1 MGYSV
6 PGVVA
11 AQPALRAFE
20 GRPPAVLGRS
30 PHGRLQL
37 RLPWGLNMQ
46 EHRGACQL
54 LRCRHTKAALTRRS
68 LGSTRSPMTT
78 RRAVLTLD
86 SYDTSVRCPRGRP
99 SSGGQRLVGCNCPAA
114 KAGGQRGPWLER
126 FRRCVGAVPAQR
138 PALVWG
144 RCLLCH
150 APGWQ
155 PITVAAPACGPAGAL
170 RSASLAASHRWWA
183 VRTHDSEGGAPGG
196 AAVPHDGLRGSR
208 DPAEERPRMMGYM
221 VSHTRLA
228 TACQLRPGHFM
239 AGLSLPAAV
248 PAHRLATHGRGV
260 EAARERWRIVEAP
273 GARAALGFGYH
284 PMTPRSIT
292 ACCGCSDD
300 DTTCA
305 LRRNPR
311 SQWTPQR
318 SAGNSRSADDYG
330 PQQVHG
336 VGGNGNSAA

>member
-37 RLPWGLNMQ
+37 RLPGGLNMQ

-114 KAGGQRGPWLER
+114 KAGGQRALGLSVSAAALGRSPRSGPPGLEP
-126 FRRCVGAVPAQR
+126 G
-138 PALVWG
+138 
-144 RCLLCH
+144 LLCLT
-150 APGWQ
+150 PGWQ
-155 PITVAAPACGPAGAL
+155 QVTVARRPAA
-170 RSASLAASHRWWA
+170 
-183 VRTHDSEGGAPGG
+183 
-196 AAVPHDGLRGSR
+196 
-208 DPAEERPRMMGYM
+208 
-221 VSHTRLA
+221 
-228 TACQLRPGHFM
+228 QLRPSARHPWRLHIVGGRSTRMTAEAVPSAAKQF
-239 AGLSLPAAV
+239 LTTSCAAV
-248 PAHRLATHGRGV
+248 A
-260 EAARERWRIVEAP
+260 I
-273 GARAALGFGYH
+273 
-284 PMTPRSIT
+284 PRK
-292 ACCGCSDD
+292 
-300 DTTCA
+300 
-305 LRRNPR
+305 
-311 SQWTPQR
+311 
-318 SAGNSRSADDYG
+318 NSHA
-330 PQQVHG
+330 
-336 VGGNGNSAA
+336 

>member
-138 PALVWG
+138 PAWAGAGLALPHSG
-144 RCLLCH
+144 
-150 APGWQ
+150 
-155 PITVAAPACGPAGAL
+155 VATSHSCPPACGPAEAL

-183 VRTHDSEGGAPGG
+183 VHTHDSGGGALSGE
-196 AAVPHDGLRGSR
+196 AVPHDELRGSR
-208 DPAEERPRMMGYM
+208 NPAEEQPRMMGYM

-228 TACQLRPGHFM
+228 AACQLRAGHFM
-239 AGLSLPAAV
+239 DGLSFPAAV
-248 PAHRLATHGRGV
+248 LAHGLAHMG
-260 EAARERWRIVEAP
+260 AAWRSSWKQRINEAP
-273 GARAALGFGYH
+273 GARAALGFGHH
-284 PMTPRSIT
+284 PMTPRIIT
-292 ACCGCSDD
+292 ACCDCSDD

-318 SAGNSRSADDYG
+318 SADNSRGADDYG
-330 PQQVHG
+330 PQQVHW